1 MPIRYPRAKS
11 ELMENSAAYR
21 VEPSFDGSSH
31 LEPPSPWPAS
41 PEGPGEP
48 PRLMQSGIA
57 LGVVV
62 AATVMIGIAVT
73 AMTSTFFADRDQVQ
87 ERRALEER
95 MLSLIALATA
105 PQSALA
111 CLDVTSGDAIEVPCE
126 KAIFAA
132 PQSVASAIA
141 YVAARLSLLGDA
153 LDYASRGNP
162 NFAKGVAFLRKSV
175 ENDHF
180 GFVAQVFATRYGC
193 TASKCDGF
201 AMLKDTSKIVG
212 NLKERVF
219 ESLVNK
225 YLPTWQERTASTP
238 PMAALPAPL
247 RPSGAN
253 STLAGGKGLIVPSA
267 DSIPAVSIMVDE
279 PQASTRPSGEA
290 GAPAAPSSRAATP
303 QRPARAPQP
312 APIAPPTQLSPAAQ

>member
-1 MPIRYPRAKS
+1 
-11 ELMENSAAYR
+11 
-21 VEPSFDGSSH
+21 
-31 LEPPSPWPAS
+31 
-41 PEGPGEP
+41 
-48 PRLMQSGIA
+48 MQSGIA

-193 TASKCDGF
+193 TASKCDGL
-201 AMLKDTSKIVG
+201 AMLKDTSKI
-212 NLKERVF
+212 
-219 ESLVNK
+219 NK

-247 RPSGAN
+247 RPSGAAPN

>member
-1 MPIRYPRAKS
+1 
-11 ELMENSAAYR
+11 
-21 VEPSFDGSSH
+21 
-31 LEPPSPWPAS
+31 
-41 PEGPGEP
+41 
-48 PRLMQSGIA
+48 MQSGIA

-95 MLSLIALATA
+95 MLSLTALATA

-111 CLDVTSGDAIEVPCE
+111 CLDVTSGDPIEVPCE

-132 PQSVASAIA
+132 PQSVASAIS
-141 YVAARLSLLGDA
+141 YVAARLTLLGDT

-193 TASKCDGF
+193 SASKCDGF

-219 ESLVNK
+219 ESFVNK
-225 YLPTWQERTASTP
+225 YLPTWQERTASAP

-247 RPSGAN
+247 RPSGAVPN
-253 STLAGGKGLIVPSA
+253 STLAGGKGLIFPSA

-279 PQASTRPSGEA
+279 PQPSARPSGEA
-290 GAPAAPSSRAATP
+290 SAPAAPSSRSATP
-303 QRPARAPQP
+303 QRPARAPAP
-312 APIAPPTQLSPAAQ
+312 APIAPPTQLSPAPQ